1 MIEREITHEEM
12 NSAILDSIGEAV
24 IIVDPSGRTIRN
36 CNSVTEDLFGYSK
49 SELIGRKTSI
59 LHVSREHYEQF
70 GEESEKVLNRGEVY
84 KGEFQ
89 MQRKDGSIIDTYHTV
104 SSLNN
109 EEGWEEGVV
118 SVIRDITDQKETE
131 KKLQSHVKERSILLA
146 EMHHRVKNNLA
157 VIAGLLYIQIEASVN
172 EAVVESLKTSYCRLQ
187 SIAQVHEQLYKDA
200 ELDANISL
208 VSYLHQMAENV
219 DEIIILPGKTIT
231 VDVQCQDI
239 TIPLMQAVPLGL
251 LLSELLVNAYKHAF
265 EERENGQI
273 QISCDVKNDH
283 LNIEVSDDGIG
294 LPEGFSLDSGSIGME
309 IVQTLIEQL
318 DGQLLYT
325 SEAGEGTTFT
335 VSFTVAD

>member
-1 MIEREITHEEM
+1 MSQDEM
-12 NSAILDSIGEAV
+12 NSAILNSIGEAV
-24 IIVDPSGRTIRN
+24 IIVDPSGRIIRN

-49 SELIGRKTSI
+49 SELIGQKTSI
-59 LHVSREHYEQF
+59 LHVSREHYEKF
-70 GEESEKVLNRGEVY
+70 GEESEEVLNRGEVY

-89 MQRKDGSIIDTYHTV
+89 MKRKDGSTIDTYHTV
-104 SSLNN
+104 SSLNK
-109 EEGWEEGVV
+109 EQGWEEGVV

-131 KKLQSHVKERSILLA
+131 KQLQSHVKERAILLA
-146 EMHHRVKNNLA
+146 EVHHRVKNNLA

-208 VSYLHQMAENV
+208 ISYLHQMAENV

-231 VDVQCQDI
+231 VDIQCQDF

-265 EERENGQI
+265 EGRERGQI
-273 QISCDVKNDH
+273 QISCDVKKDH

-294 LPEGFSLDSGSIGME
+294 LPKGFSLDSGSIGME
-309 IVQTLIEQL
+309 IVQTLKEQL
-318 DGQLLYT
+318 DGHLLY
-325 SEAGEGTTFT
+325 SSHAGEGTTFT
-335 VSFTVAD
+335 ISFNIAD

>member
-89 MQRKDGSIIDTYHTV
+89 MQRKGGSIIDTYHTV
-104 SSLNN
+104 SSLNK

-118 SVIRDITDQKETE
+118 SVVRDITDQKETE

>member
-1 MIEREITHEEM
+1 MINKLITQEEM

-24 IIVDPSGRTIRN
+24 IVIDPEERTIRN
-36 CNSVTEDLFGYSK
+36 CNTVTEELFGYSK
-49 SELIGRKTSI
+49 SELIGRNTSV
-59 LHVSREHYEQF
+59 LHVTQEHYEKF
-70 GEESEKVLNRGEVY
+70 GEESEKVLDRGEVY
-84 KGEFQ
+84 KGQFQ
-89 MQRKDGSIIDTYHTV
+89 MKRKDGSIIDTYNTV
-104 SSLNN
+104 SSLNK
-109 EEGWEEGVV
+109 EQGWEEGVV

-131 KKLQSHVKERSILLA
+131 KKLQSHIKERAILLA

-208 VSYLHQMAENV
+208 VSYLRQMAENV
-219 DEIIILPGKTIT
+219 DDIIILPGKTIT
-231 VDVQCQDI
+231 VDIDCQDV
-239 TIPLMQAVPLGL
+239 TIPLLQAVPLGL

-265 EERENGQI
+265 EGKEKGQI
-273 QISCDVKNDH
+273 QISCDVKNSH
-283 LNIEVSDDGIG
+283 LNIKVSDDGIG
-294 LPEGFSLDSGSIGME
+294 LPESFSPDSGSIGME

-318 DGQLLYT
+318 NGQLLYS
-325 SEAGEGTTFT
+325 SETGEGTTFT